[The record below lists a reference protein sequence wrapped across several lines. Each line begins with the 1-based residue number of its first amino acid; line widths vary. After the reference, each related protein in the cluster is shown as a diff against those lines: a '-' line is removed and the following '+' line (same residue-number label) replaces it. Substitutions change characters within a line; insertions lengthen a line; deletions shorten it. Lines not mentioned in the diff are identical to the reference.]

1 MLNFWCVC
9 VCVCKRACKLCLRVQ
24 DNGIVN
30 LCYELQGSHHFE
42 LKVLDLSQNQI
53 TDVGAKTLVTFMQQ
67 FRNLKYLNL
76 EDNLS

>member
-1 MLNFWCVC
+1 MT
-9 VCVCKRACKLCLRVQ
+9 

-30 LCYELQGSHHFE
+30 LCYELQASHHFE

-76 EDNLS
+76 EDNLSISEGLKDKIAQILKNRQEED